1 MPALPDKFEFVK
13 PDIVLKFI
21 AIVLF
26 VSVFVVA
33 ENNVSNCDKVTL
45 PSVPPSDN
53 NILSPATSVAL
64 VLSVALSIFTIASTK
79 PNSK

>member
-13 PDIVLKFI
+13 PDIVLEPA

-26 VSVFVVA
+26 VSVFDVA

-53 NILSPATSVAL
+53 YI
-64 VLSVALSIFTIASTK
+64 
-79 PNSK
+79 